1 MFHNLACSWMSPLQR
16 RKEVRKSGSENT
28 NFQPQRWRATLN
40 VKLSNNELR
49 VIGCL
54 LEKES
59 TTPDQ
64 YPLSLNALTNACNQ
78 KSNRDPV
85 MSLDE
90 STVQETL
97 DSLTKKH
104 LVMEKS
110 SFGGRTA
117 KYQHRFCNTTF
128 SEIELSA
135 QERGILC
142 VLFLRGPQTPG
153 ELRTRTN
160 RLCEFSDVNEVE
172 EVLENLV
179 NHKNG
184 SIVKKLPRQPGKRES
199 RYMHLLGETDVV
211 EKYVYEDETGSAKTK
226 STSPTMNYEQRI
238 ENLEHEITDIR
249 SELSELKDMIKQF
262 M

>member
-1 MFHNLACSWMSPLQR
+1 
-16 RKEVRKSGSENT
+16 
-28 NFQPQRWRATLN
+28 LN
-40 VKLSNNELR
+40 IKLSNTELR

-85 MSLDE
+85 MALDE

-97 DSLTKKH
+97 DALSKKH
-104 LVMEKS
+104 LVVEKS
-110 SFGGRTA
+110 PFGGRTA
-117 KYQHRFCNTTF
+117 KYQHRFCNTEF
-128 SEIELSA
+128 SDLQFST
-135 QERGILC
+135 QQRGLLC

-172 EVLENLV
+172 EVLDGLAS
-179 NHKNG
+179 HKG
-184 SIVKKLPRQPGKRES
+184 GVFVKKLPRQPGKRES
-199 RYMHLLGETDVV
+199 RYIHLFGETDFVDA
-211 EKYVYEDETGSAKTK
+211 YAHDDETVRDKAHEISP
-226 STSPTMNYEQRI
+226 STNYEQRI
-238 ENLEHEITDIR
+238 EQLEKEIVDLR
-249 SELSELKDMIKQF
+249 SELAELKNTVKQLS
-262 M
+262 